1 MAGDH
6 LTAAGIFDDDNALT
20 LADADVRHWWFR
32 SKAALVSWAIQGA
45 KGRSGWLVDIGA
57 GSAGVTSMLDW
68 RAEHKLAVD
77 GNAFLVAAAA
87 RRHAVH
93 TVQGDAGRVPVRDGA
108 AAVVC
113 LLDVIEHIPDPGP
126 TLVDARRMLAPGGRL
141 VVTVPGHPRL
151 WSQADEALGH
161 VRRYSRPALAT
172 ELRRAGFQPTFLS
185 HVFSWLVAPVWVKR
199 RGGGG
204 GDDPGLGLDV
214 ASPAIDR
221 MAAILT
227 RVERAVIRRVGLPMG
242 TSILC
247 VATVSGP
254 RSAEQPRP
262 RDQLREPQHLPS
274 SSGEAAV
281 PLVDAAVSA
290 ARWRGSRADHRR

>member
-1 MAGDH
+1 MADDH
-6 LTAAGIFDDDNALT
+6 QTAAGIFDDDNAAA

-32 SKAALVSWAIQGA
+32 SKAALVSWAIRRGQDPT
-45 KGRSGWLVDIGA
+45 GWLIDIGA

-68 RAEHKLAVD
+68 PPDHKLAVE
-77 GNAFLVAAAA
+77 GNTLLVAAAA

-93 TVQGDAGRVPVRDGA
+93 AAQGDAGRVPVRNGA
-108 AAVVC
+108 AQVVC

-126 TLVDARRMLAPGGRL
+126 TLIDARRMLAPGGRL
-141 VVTVPGHPRL
+141 VVTVPAHPRL

-161 VRRYSRPALAT
+161 VRRYSRPSLAT
-172 ELRRAGFQPTFLS
+172 ELKRAGFETTFLS
-185 HVFSWLVAPVWVKR
+185 HVFSWLVAPVWAKR
-199 RGGGG
+199 RAGG

-227 RVERAVIRRVGLPMG
+227 RIERAIIARVGLPMG

-247 VATVSGP
+247 VATPTGQPPPEPSP
-254 RSAEQPRP
+254 RQG
-262 RDQLREPQHLPS
+262 QLQES
-274 SSGEAAV
+274 KV
-281 PLVDAAVSA
+281 
-290 ARWRGSRADHRR
+290 